1 MRRKR
6 KTWLVLIRRTCASP
20 LPLISPYSTEKSL
33 CDAAVL
39 ANPEV
44 VRLLAMLEE
53 SDDSEEDS
61 SSEDQSD

>member
-1 MRRKR
+1 
-6 KTWLVLIRRTCASP
+6 
-20 LPLISPYSTEKSL
+20 
-33 CDAAVL
+33 VL